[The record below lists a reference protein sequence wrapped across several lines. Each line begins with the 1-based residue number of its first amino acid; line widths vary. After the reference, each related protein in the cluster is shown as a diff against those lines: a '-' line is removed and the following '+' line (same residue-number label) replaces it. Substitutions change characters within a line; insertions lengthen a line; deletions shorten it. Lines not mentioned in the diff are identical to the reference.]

1 MKSSSTLK
9 ILYHYTC
16 QYNLSAILKSRY
28 LSLTESNFSFEK
40 AGLYPVVWLTDLPV
54 PDNMGLLFDT
64 NIPDDLNK
72 THIRFTIKKKPYMKK
87 WEEWSNFK
95 GIDKR
100 QKQFIISSAS
110 AEDTY
115 KSWYI
120 SEQIIP
126 INDVVIIENIVTGEV
141 FYTK

>member
-16 QYNLSAILKSRY
+16 QYHLPAILKSRY

-40 AGLYPVVWLTDLPV
+40 AGLYPVVWLTDLPM

-64 NIPDDLNK
+64 NIPDNLNK
-72 THIRFTIKKKPYMKK
+72 THIRVTIKKKPYMKK
-87 WEEWSNFK
+87 WDEWSDLK
-95 GIDKR
+95 GMDKQ
-100 QKQFIISSAS
+100 QKQFIITSAS

-126 INDVVIIENIVTGEV
+126 INDVMIIENIVTGEV
-141 FYTK
+141 YYTK